1 MKKLLKILVVILVL
15 AGVGFAAFIGYVVTF
30 LPNIPLEEVRI
41 EYTHERIKR
50 GEYLAKSVAQCLDC
64 HSERDWSKFAGPT
77 KSGTEGGGGER
88 FDQSSGLPGSYTAP
102 NLTPHH
108 LKDWTDAELF
118 RAITAGV
125 SKDGRPLFPI
135 MPYPN
140 FGKMDREDI
149 YSIIAYIR
157 TLPEIKTDVP
167 PPSSDFP
174 MSIIIHAIPSAPTF
188 TQMPSRTDKVKYGE
202 YLANAAVCAECH
214 TPAKSGQIVPELIF
228 SGGRYIDTNKASV
241 MTANITPDKETGI
254 GTWTEKEF
262 IDRFKAFDSS
272 SGASGEQT
280 VKDGDFNSPMPW
292 RGYAKMSEEDL
303 AAIYAYLMSI
313 KPIKNKVPKQHSIP
327 KKAGGKQD

>member
-1 MKKLLKILVVILVL
+1 MKKLLKILAVILVL

-30 LPNIPLEEVRI
+30 LPNVPLEEVRI

-64 HSERDWSKFAGPT
+64 HSERDWSKFSGPIT
-77 KSGTEGGGGER
+77 PGTEGAGGER
-88 FDQSSGLPGSYTAP
+88 FDQSSGFPGSYTAP
-102 NLTPHH
+102 NLTPHY
-108 LKDWTDAELF
+108 LKEWTDAELF

-157 TLPEIKTDVP
+157 TLPPVKSEIP
-167 PPSSDFP
+167 PASSDFP
-174 MSIIIHAIPSAPTF
+174 MSIIIHAIPSAPTLA
-188 TQMPSRTDKVKYGE
+188 QMPSRTDKVKYGE
-202 YLANAAVCAECH
+202 YLTNAAVCIECH
-214 TPAKSGQIVPELIF
+214 TPAKKGQIIPDLAF
-228 SGGRYIDTNKASV
+228 SGGRYIDTNKSSV
-241 MTANITPDKETGI
+241 LTANITPDKETGI
-254 GTWTEKEF
+254 GAWSEQDF
-262 IDRFKAFDSS
+262 IARFKAFDKT
-272 SGASGEQT
+272 SGMYKEDA
-280 VKDGDFNSPMPW
+280 VKEGDFNSPMPW
-292 RGYAKMSEEDL
+292 QGYATMSEEDL

-327 KKAGGKQD
+327 KKAGGK